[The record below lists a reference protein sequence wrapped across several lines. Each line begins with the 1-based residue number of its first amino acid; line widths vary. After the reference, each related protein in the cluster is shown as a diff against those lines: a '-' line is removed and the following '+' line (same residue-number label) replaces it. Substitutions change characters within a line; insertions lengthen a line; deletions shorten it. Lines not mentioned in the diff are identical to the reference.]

1 MDMHSFEGPATW
13 DEVDM
18 QDLDKVMLRVTSAA
32 MPSTDNKELA
42 SRLAMQSAAHEAENS
57 DPLGLGQIDSRQINL
72 VRLCLLTSLP
82 CTLHAKSLTISLSK
96 GKHDRPISI
105 LGYLNT
111 QEAVSCSRD
120 QRTNISTSGMH
131 SQTKQYIF
139 VIHKELQDL
148 IEEDRIEP

>member
-72 VRLCLLTSLP
+72 VRLCLRDFLLRSACSEPDCLTLNR
-82 CTLHAKSLTISLSK
+82 KILTGRL
-96 GKHDRPISI
+96 
-105 LGYLNT
+105 
-111 QEAVSCSRD
+111 
-120 QRTNISTSGMH
+120 
-131 SQTKQYIF
+131 
-139 VIHKELQDL
+139 
-148 IEEDRIEP
+148 